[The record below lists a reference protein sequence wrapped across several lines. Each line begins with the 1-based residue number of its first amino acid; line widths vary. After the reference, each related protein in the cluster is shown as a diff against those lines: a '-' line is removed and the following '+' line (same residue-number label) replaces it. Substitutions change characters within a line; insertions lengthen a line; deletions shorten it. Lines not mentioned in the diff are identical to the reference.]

1 MNVIYPPG
9 VQNCSLCMLVLVK
22 AVCVFN
28 WTAWLNRRKVHR
40 YDHLTQA
47 LSFVCV
53 CVRVCVHACAR
64 VYNKKHCT
72 WVFLFLLSC
81 QVHLV
86 VYTLRICPK
95 NVTAMH
101 MSLRCVAG
109 GFSVSCSHSVA
120 HQYFILY
127 IYIKKFFLRRPSMCH
142 YFWPYFHM

>member
-9 VQNCSLCMLVLVK
+9 
-22 AVCVFN
+22 VFN

-40 YDHLTQA
+40 YDHLLR
-47 LSFVCV
+47 LSVFWCVCV
-53 CVRVCVHACAR
+53 CARVC
-64 VYNKKHCT
+64 NKKHCT
-72 WVFLFLLSC
+72 CFFGFFLFVFFLSC

-101 MSLRCVAG
+101 RSLRCVAG

-120 HQYFILY
+120 RPYFIIY
-127 IYIKKFFLRRPSMCH
+127 IYIYFLRQPSMCH

>member
-28 WTAWLNRRKVHR
+28 WTTWLNRRKVHR

-47 LSFVCV
+47 LSFVCACMYVRVCV
-53 CVRVCVHACAR
+53 CVRVQQKTLHL
-64 VYNKKHCT
+64 
-72 WVFLFLLSC
+72 VFGFFFLLSC

-101 MSLRCVAG
+101 RSLCCVAG
-109 GFSVSCSHSVA
+109 RFSVSCSHSVA
-120 HQYFILY
+120 RQYFILY
-127 IYIKKFFLRRPSMCH
+127 IYIFFLRRPSMCH